1 MRILVI
7 EDEIKVASFIQQGL
21 AEQAYI
27 VDVAHDGVEG
37 ERLARENPY
46 DLAIIDVMLP
56 RKSGFAVCKSIREF
70 EDAMPIMMLTALD
83 STDDKVQGFDA
94 GADDYL
100 VKPFEFRE
108 LLARLRALLRRRTD
122 LATGKD
128 ISVDDLHLDMRSNVV
143 TRGGRRIDLTARE
156 YALLEFLM
164 RNRRRVVSRAE
175 IAERVWETSFDSESN
190 VIDVYISFLR
200 RKIDKEFPNKL
211 IHTVVGMGYVI
222 REDQERVQ

>member
-70 EDAMPIMMLTALD
+70 EDSMPIMLLTALD

-122 LATGKD
+122 LASGKD
-128 ISVDDLHLDMRSNVV
+128 ISVADLHLDMRSNVV